1 MAAAQQA
8 CYARQNKHFD
18 CIQTITQGT
27 NVKIIYD
34 YIAIIAFFVV
44 FKFYGI
50 YWATA
55 AAIIISGIQLISYR
69 LIYKRFDKMYLITFG
84 VIFVLGGATLLLH
97 NAIFIKWKP
106 TIIYWAMAI
115 ALFISTRYGKKTLL
129 ERLLGEKIAL
139 PKPIWLSMTEAW
151 GYFFLGLGMLN
162 IYVLYHFS
170 TAAWVNFK
178 LFGTIGLIV
187 VFTIFTSIYM
197 NKYIIEQD
205 ENKPPKSG
213 PRAANDSPSNK
224 KTPKTQDPD
233 PNQKPPS
240 NNQQDKP

>member
-1 MAAAQQA
+1 M
-8 CYARQNKHFD
+8 
-18 CIQTITQGT
+18 
-27 NVKIIYD
+27 KIIYD
-34 YIAIIAFFVV
+34 YIAIIAFFAV

-84 VIFVLGGATLLLH
+84 VIFVLGGTTLLLH

-106 TIIYWAMAI
+106 TIIYWVMAI
-115 ALFISTRYGKKTLL
+115 ALFISTKYGKKTLL
-129 ERLLGEKIAL
+129 ERLLGEKITL

-197 NKYIIEQD
+197 NISCQKAVRKRQMIAHRAK
-205 ENKPPKSG
+205 KPLRHKIQTLTKNLHLTTS
-213 PRAANDSPSNK
+213 RISRNATNDR
-224 KTPKTQDPD
+224 
-233 PNQKPPS
+233 
-240 NNQQDKP
+240 